1 VADRKGCGR
10 FIMVCQNGRDHRPLQ
25 YVVAGE
31 EPGVVEEGAKAAAAH
46 LDKSSGCGAH
56 TWRRIEIR

>member
-1 VADRKGCGR
+1 
-10 FIMVCQNGRDHRPLQ
+10 MVCQNGRDHRPLQ